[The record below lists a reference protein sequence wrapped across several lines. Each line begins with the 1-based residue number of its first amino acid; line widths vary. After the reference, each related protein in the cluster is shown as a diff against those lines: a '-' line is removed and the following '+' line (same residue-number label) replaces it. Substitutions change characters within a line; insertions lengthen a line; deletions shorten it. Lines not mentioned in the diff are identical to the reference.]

1 MGFELRWTIYTAKEG
16 VAPLCYTLLQK
27 NAKKLQI
34 IYLHDREIVGMV
46 VHFGIAGQVRF
57 GSADLD
63 AYLLMRRLY
72 LLQKVRYHALFD
84 FVSPL
89 PSAVPT
95 LDAYSSPTDGQAV
108 DECSKSIKIFLCPV
122 QYL

>member
-1 MGFELRWTIYTAKEG
+1 MVQRYDEEIGFCKFFRK
-16 VAPLCYTLLQK
+16 K
-27 NAKKLQI
+27 KSKKLQI

-108 DECSKSIKIFLCPV
+108 DEFERYVLVEDIDGG
-122 QYL
+122 Q